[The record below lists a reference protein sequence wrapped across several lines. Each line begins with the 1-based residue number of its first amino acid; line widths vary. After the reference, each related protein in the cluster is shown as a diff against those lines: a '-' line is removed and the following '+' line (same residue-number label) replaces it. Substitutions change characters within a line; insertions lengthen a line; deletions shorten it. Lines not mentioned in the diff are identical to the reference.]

1 MKIEGDDENE
11 SLEEGYE
18 SAIKSCLFIIYEN
31 YGNKIR
37 EIMSSLG
44 KLRFTSLHYIQTSD
58 FVTHRRRHLF

>member
-31 YGNKIR
+31 YGNKMK

-44 KLRFTSLHYIQTSD
+44 KLRFTSLHYI
-58 FVTHRRRHLF
+58 